1 MLLGQVLAV
10 SFPFSL
16 GTNLSSLMEIHLL
29 ITKFQASQ
37 LWGTQM
43 SCRACPTVVG
53 QTVTLGVDRRP
64 DLAPPLLQPP

>member
-1 MLLGQVLAV
+1 MLPGQVLTM

-16 GTNLSSLMEIHLL
+16 GTDLSSLVEIHLL

-37 LWGTQM
+37 PWGTQM

-53 QTVTLGVDRRP
+53 QTVTLGADRRP
-64 DLAPPLLQPP
+64 NLAPPLLQPP